1 MQLPSPLRLRCGAVQ
16 QCFQLNGVKGKIKN
30 TGEKYNAWS
39 IGSGYTYPLSKR
51 TLVYGSINY
60 GDGNKAL
67 SESSIDG
74 YSCIFGMA
82 TSF

>member
-1 MQLPSPLRLRCGAVQ
+1 ML
-16 QCFQLNGVKGKIKN
+16 QLNGVKGKLRIQ
-30 TGEKYNAWS
+30 EKSTNAWS

-60 GDGNKAL
+60 GDLATKR
-67 SESSIDG
+67 SVESSIDG
-74 YSCIFGMA
+74 HSCIFGMA